1 MDSPNLEVGSEASQ
15 TARDL
20 AIDEFAARL
29 LGDQNLDLYKQ
40 MLLTVYRLARD
51 RASRGDLKLI
61 QKSLAELRYGLKTF
75 APYRTVRKISI
86 FGSARTPEDHPN
98 YHAAHEFA
106 RLMCERGWMV
116 ITGAGGGIMKAGHG
130 GAGPA
135 ASFGVAIRLPFEQ
148 QTNEII
154 AQDKKLVNFRYF
166 FTRKVM
172 FIKEASAVALFPG
185 GFGTQDEGFEAL
197 TLVQTGKSE
206 LIPIVMCD
214 QPGGTYWSS
223 WLEYVSRELLGTGM
237 ISEPDLA
244 LFRITDNVED
254 AAGEVLNFYRV
265 FHSSRYVNDDLVLR
279 LQRPIGDAAL
289 ERLNDEFGASLLAA
303 GRIER
308 SAPLEEENGE
318 LASLP
323 RLKLRFN
330 KKNFGVLRR
339 FIDMLNAFG
348 PGPADAAGGC
358 QPAAS

>member
-1 MDSPNLEVGSEASQ
+1 MDPFTPELSSEASQ
-15 TARDL
+15 TDRDL
-20 AIDEFAARL
+20 AIDDFATRW

-40 MLLTVYRLARD
+40 MLLTVCRLARD

-61 QKSLAELRYGLKTF
+61 QKAFAELRYGLKTF
-75 APYRTVRKISI
+75 APFRSVRKISI
-86 FGSARTPEDHPN
+86 FGSARTPEDHPD
-98 YHAAHEFA
+98 YLAAHEFA
-106 RLMCERGWMV
+106 RIMCDRGWMI

-206 LIPIVMCD
+206 VIPIVMCD

-223 WLEYVSRELLGTGM
+223 WLKYVSDELLGSGM

-244 LFRITDNVED
+244 LFRITHNVQD
-254 AAGEVLNFYRV
+254 AAREVLDFYRV

-279 LQRPIGDAAL
+279 LQRPVGDAAL
-289 ERLNDEFGASLLAA
+289 ERLNDEFGASMLSA

-308 SAPLEEENGE
+308 TTPLPEENGE
-318 LASLP
+318 LAELP

-339 FIDMLNAFG
+339 FIDTLNTYAAG
-348 PGPADAAGGC
+348 AEGAAGG
-358 QPAAS
+358 AA